1 MPARLTARL
10 SRLKPGNGHNRRMTS
25 PPPERDRR
33 DRAFA
38 QARRFAQGQ
47 AFAPVAE
54 RLRSLA
60 GAAVSDLPDLYG
72 QGGDIDALEQEIAEL
87 LGKPA
92 AVFMPSGTM
101 AQQCALRVWSDRT
114 GHRTVAV
121 HALSH
126 LVVHEESALEVLHGI
141 RLEPI
146 ARERRPL
153 TVEDLVTAPG
163 PYAAL
168 CVELPLRDA
177 GYLLPP
183 WEDLVDLC
191 AAARDQGVPVH
202 LDGARLWESQPFYD
216 RSHAEIADL
225 ADTVYVS
232 FYKGLG
238 AIAGA
243 ALAGPRDVIEA
254 ARHWQHRHGGTLYG
268 QYPYVVAARAGL
280 SGLDAF
286 QSYAVRARQLAGR
299 LTDLP
304 GVLVYPEPPHSNA
317 FQLYLDVDP
326 KAVNEAALADAEATG
341 DWVVGRVT
349 AADVPGWSV
358 TEFTVG
364 PATMGWDVDEL
375 VQALAR
381 IVGSARSAAAPTAR
395 AAHEPELR

>member
-1 MPARLTARL
+1 
-10 SRLKPGNGHNRRMTS
+10 
-25 PPPERDRR
+25 
-33 DRAFA
+33 
-38 QARRFAQGQ
+38 
-47 AFAPVAE
+47 
-54 RLRSLA
+54 
-60 GAAVSDLPDLYG
+60 
-72 QGGDIDALEQEIAEL
+72 

-101 AQQCALRVWSDRT
+101 AQQCALRVWADRT
-114 GHRTVAV
+114 GRDAVAV

-126 LVVHEESALEVLHGI
+126 LVVHEEDALEVLHRI

-153 TVEDLVTAPG
+153 TVEDLVKAPG

-177 GYLLPP
+177 GYLLPS

-191 AAARDQGVPVH
+191 SAARDQGIPVH

-238 AIAGA
+238 GIAGA
-243 ALAGPRDVIEA
+243 ALAGPQDVIDA

-268 QYPYVVAARAGL
+268 QYPSVVAARQGL
-280 SGLDAF
+280 ARLDDF
-286 QSYAVRARQLAGR
+286 QAYAVRARELAVALAAVPSLR
-299 LTDLP
+299 VHP
-304 GVLVYPEPPHSNA
+304 QPPHTTA
-317 FQLYLDVDP
+317 FVLYAQAPADALT
-326 KAVNEAALADAEATG
+326 EAALAHAERTA
-341 DWVVGRVT
+341 DWVIGRVA
-349 AADVPGWSV
+349 AADVPGWST

-364 PATMGWDVDEL
+364 PATMEWSVQEL
-375 VQALAR
+375 VEAVTA
-381 IVGSARSAAAPTAR
+381 IVSSCEGRRS
-395 AAHEPELR
+395 E